1 MDFSKRKVIFIV
13 TMDTGRIAYKYRL
26 LPDEA
31 QREYL
36 SRCFGCVRFV
46 YNRYVEFSL
55 SEYRR
60 VKAEGGE
67 YRRLPE
73 VSVLKEE
80 SPFLREADSLALAN
94 AKRNFEAARKA
105 WWDSL
110 TGRRKGRRMRAPAFK
125 KKGKCRDSYTT
136 NNQNGTVAV
145 SEDAVRLPKAGWV
158 RASVHR
164 TIPEDGRV
172 LSATVSRDRDGR
184 YYVSVLVETPDRTP
198 VRKFDPSSLRVVG
211 LDMSLSHFVVSS
223 DPEDG
228 SARTKY
234 VRRYRESERRI
245 RRLNRAL
252 HRKVKGSANREKAR
266 EALARAHSK
275 VARRRQDFVCKQ
287 ALHYAREYDVI
298 VLEDIDLQAM
308 SRTLRLGKSV
318 MDTGF
323 GDFRRRLSDKCG
335 EYGSALLY
343 ADRWFAS
350 SKTCHECGTVN
361 KSLTLS
367 DREWTCPHCG
377 AVLDR
382 DRNAAEN
389 LRDFFFKVVDIYTIT
404 ECTGGTTGIHACG
417 ETASTLRDALAQAA
431 SLKQESSAGD
441 PEAPSFRWG

>member
-1 MDFSKRKVIFIV
+1 MNR
-13 TMDTGRIAYKYRL
+13 AYKYRL
-26 LPDEA
+26 YPDEA
-31 QREYL
+31 QMSLFART
-36 SRCFGCVRFV
+36 FGCARLL
-46 YNRYVEFSL
+46 YNECL
-55 SEYRR
+55 SWF
-60 VKAEGGE
+60 KAEYKAASEEVRPMGHLPLVTYFKGE
-67 YRRLPE
+67 HPFMKE
-73 VSVLKEE
+73 V
-80 SPFLREADSLALAN
+80 DSLALMN
-94 AKRNFEAARKA
+94 ARKNFERALDNFF
-105 WWDSL
+105 DSRS
-110 TGRRKGRRMRAPAFK
+110 GKRKGRKMGFPGFK

-136 NNQNGTVAV
+136 NNQPGTVAV

-198 VRKFDPSSLRVVG
+198 VRKFVPSSLRVVG

-417 ETASTLRDALAQAA
+417 ETASALRDALAQVA

>member
-1 MDFSKRKVIFIV
+1 MNR
-13 TMDTGRIAYKYRL
+13 AYKYRL
-26 LPDEA
+26 YPDEA
-31 QREYL
+31 QMSLFART
-36 SRCFGCVRFV
+36 FGCARLL
-46 YNRYVEFSL
+46 YNECL
-55 SEYRR
+55 SWF
-60 VKAEGGE
+60 KAEYKAASEEVRPMGHLPLVTYFKGE
-67 YRRLPE
+67 HPFMKE
-73 VSVLKEE
+73 V
-80 SPFLREADSLALAN
+80 DSLALMN
-94 AKRNFEAARKA
+94 ARKNFERALDNFF
-105 WWDSL
+105 DSRS
-110 TGRRKGRRMRAPAFK
+110 GKRKGRKMGFPGFK

-198 VRKFDPSSLRVVG
+198 VRKFVPSSLRVVG

-318 MDTGF
+318 MDMGF

-350 SKTCHECGTVN
+350 SKTCHECGAVN
-361 KSLTLS
+361 KGLTLS

-389 LRDFFFKVVDIYTIT
+389 LRDFFYRIVDINTIT

-417 ETASTLRDALAQAA
+417 ETASALRDALAQVA